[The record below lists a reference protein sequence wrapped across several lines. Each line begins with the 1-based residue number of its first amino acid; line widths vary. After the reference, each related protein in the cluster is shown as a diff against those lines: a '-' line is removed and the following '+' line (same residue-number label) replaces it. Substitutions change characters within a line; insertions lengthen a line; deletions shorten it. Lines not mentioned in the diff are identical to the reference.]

1 MQIGR
6 SMREAKRSRMFRLSC
21 LRSWSWFVHA
31 GTRFAFPSGN
41 EVFSVLRTFIKER
54 NVVATNNQAIT
65 TLNRLIE
72 TCKDGQKGYQTAAKS
87 VSNVDLKALFAS
99 YAEQRAGYAAELQSD
114 VMRLGGQPPEHG
126 TLTGPVRRAWT
137 NIKNIVS
144 RGSEHAV
151 IAECERSEDEAMER
165 YLAAVKANLPPH
177 VHALIERQ
185 LAGIR
190 EAHERVR
197 ALELATTHS

>member
-1 MQIGR
+1 
-6 SMREAKRSRMFRLSC
+6 
-21 LRSWSWFVHA
+21 VDA

-41 EVFSVLRTFIKER
+41 KVLSIFRPLIKER
-54 NVVATNNQAIT
+54 DMVATNSQAIA
-65 TLNRLIE
+65 TLNGLIE
-72 TCKDGQKGYQTAAKS
+72 TCKDGQKGYHTAANI

-99 YAEQRAGYAAELQSD
+99 YAEQRAGYAAELQSE
-114 VMRLGGQPPEHG
+114 VRRLGGQPPEHG
-126 TLTGPVRRAWT
+126 TLKGPVRRAWT

-144 RGSEHAV
+144 GGSERAV

-165 YLAAVKANLPPH
+165 YRAAVKTNLPAH